1 MSTEMMTTLLR
12 KGQTGSEILWIL
24 ENLTSEE
31 TPSKDQKIRK
41 FMAKYAMIEPTDQP
55 IEF

>member
-1 MSTEMMTTLLR
+1 MSTEMMTTLLG

-31 TPSKDQKIRK
+31 TPSRDQKVRK
-41 FMAKYAMIEPTDQP
+41 FLAKYAMIEPTDQP

>member
-1 MSTEMMTTLLR
+1 MSTEMMTTLLG

-24 ENLTSEE
+24 ENLTSEW
-31 TPSKDQKIRK
+31 DQKSHQFLSKIV
-41 FMAKYAMIEPTDQP
+41 EPTDQP

>member
-1 MSTEMMTTLLR
+1 MSTEMMTTLLK

-31 TPSKDQKIRK
+31 TPSMDKKIH
-41 FMAKYAMIEPTDQP
+41 KYMTKCATIQPTDQP